1 VRVFVFEGRLSV
13 LPRQQRV
20 VLVDENNVWRKN
32 IKAMLTKADL
42 MVIGEAEDG
51 ITGLK
56 LIRARQ
62 PDIVLIEAMLPGM
75 TGLELASIVH
85 GDKLAPVIMMCNA
98 YYQDLLAKAVS
109 AHVYG
114 FLVKPVDEHQ
124 LIASVEV
131 ATARYAEIVNIED
144 EIRQLKDKLETRKIL
159 EKAKGILMNTLGLNE
174 AEAFRRIQKQ
184 SMNRRISMRAVAEAI
199 ILTHNM

>member
-1 VRVFVFEGRLSV
+1 

-20 VLVDENNVWRKN
+20 VLVDENSVWRKN

-56 LIRARQ
+56 LIRSRQ
-62 PDIVLIEAMLPGM
+62 PDIVLTEAMLPGM

-85 GDKLAPVIMMCNA
+85 GDKLAPVIILCNA
-98 YYQDLLAKAVS
+98 YYQDLLAKAVG

-131 ATARYAEIVNIED
+131 AMARYAEVVSIED
-144 EIRQLKDKLETRKIL
+144 EVRSLKDKLESRKIL

>member
-1 VRVFVFEGRLSV
+1 M
-13 LPRQQRV
+13 PRQQRV
-20 VLVDENNVWRKN
+20 VLVDENSVWRKN

-56 LIRARQ
+56 LIRSRQ
-62 PDIVLIEAMLPGM
+62 PDIVLTEAMLPGM

-85 GDKLAPVIMMCNA
+85 GDKLAPVIILCNA
-98 YYQDLLAKAVS
+98 YYQDLLVKAVS

-124 LIASVEV
+124 WRPRTTRWPRDSTKSRTRSARRALRR
-131 ATARYAEIVNIED
+131 ATF
-144 EIRQLKDKLETRKIL
+144 T
-159 EKAKGILMNTLGLNE
+159 TL
-174 AEAFRRIQKQ
+174 
-184 SMNRRISMRAVAEAI
+184 RAPSWMSYTLQACPAV
-199 ILTHNM
+199 

>member
-1 VRVFVFEGRLSV
+1 
-13 LPRQQRV
+13 

>member
-1 VRVFVFEGRLSV
+1 M
-13 LPRQQRV
+13 PRQQRV